1 MYKVGFMYAISIQRE
16 ERNIVGLEID
26 NI

>member
-16 ERNIVGLEID
+16 ERHIVGLEID